1 MKRDISCYWRYVTP
15 YSFDFKAPLGA
26 FDFVGY
32 AKILV
37 VKVPKDSVSSL
48 GCGSVRDLDH

>member
-48 GCGSVRDLDH
+48 RCGSVRDLDH